1 MAGKLAF
8 CILAVIFYLVV
19 PLAADGAVED
29 MLAELNA
36 KSPEE
41 RQKVII
47 ENAKKEGEVTLYT
60 AVNMRDA
67 QELIAG
73 FNKSYPGIRVAISSL
88 GGPGVLN
95 KVLTENSRRRQ
106 PRRCRGAQ
114 RDQLRRN

>member
-1 MAGKLAF
+1 MIRLHGRKVCF
-8 CILAVIFYLVV
+8 GILAAIFYLIV
-19 PLAADGAVED
+19 PLTADGAVED

-47 ENAKKEGEVTLYT
+47 EHAKKEGEVTLYT

-73 FNKSYPGIRVAISSL
+73 FNKSYPGIPITVSRL
-88 GGPGVLN
+88 GWPGGVN
-95 KVLTENSRRRQ
+95 KVL
-106 PRRCRGAQ
+106 
-114 RDQLRRN
+114 

>member
-1 MAGKLAF
+1 MIRLQGRKACS

-19 PLAADGAVED
+19 PLIADGAVED

-41 RQKVII
+41 RQKII
-47 ENAKKEGEVTLYT
+47 TENAKKEEEVTLYT

-73 FNKSYPGIRVAISSL
+73 FNKSYPGVRVAIASL
-88 GGPGVLN
+88 GGPDR
-95 KVLTENSRRRQ
+95 KSTR
-106 PRRCRGAQ
+106 
-114 RDQLRRN
+114 